1 MSYLQCA
8 ALLALAAAFASVA
21 DAQYTRADST
31 AAYSERTGS
40 GNSIIDQES
49 VESVDDS
56 TFLVKLPFV
65 FPFFDREYG
74 TCYVGTNG
82 RIGFNNS
89 RVDSFGVGDLTAPVA
104 DTSRHNMIFPIGG
117 DLYARPLA
125 ARDTVRV
132 FFESGR
138 VVFQWSDAS
147 FFNGTRLIFINF
159 QCHLHSNGNIVF
171 HYGPELNPL
180 SLTQNEN
187 FASAIVSP
195 DGSVSVA
202 GFGNVTTVQT
212 TRPADGSLV
221 TYTYTA
227 PTMADSAVLE
237 HGVYYSAPQVYIGA
251 ATDARVMSF
260 RLRGTG
266 MGTTVDDITIAHGNF
281 SGSGISLSLVEDTG
295 TLGSFNG
302 ETAIQT
308 QVGGNGST
316 VFTALGLTL
325 TAGQVRNFLV
335 LATFASLPAS
345 FNSGILNTFGALVTM
360 PATVQGQIAQR
371 DITIAPQPVVYERRS
386 GITTGPGAFGS
397 GATNAVVANYEWH
410 TAQGQPNR
418 TFTEVVVNYSVFA
431 GTAVD
436 ADFASVRLYRDRGVM
451 GSLDGNDILL
461 GTVATPTFPVTF
473 TGLNEVIDAKGRCY
487 LIVVDFAT
495 TTNVATLGVSP
506 VADQRISNGSVAVEL
521 VGGTSVVIIENSAL
535 PISVRGHTNAG
546 VTDLIGNRFRLRS
559 LAGVGTV
566 SQLLFEESLA
576 ADTSSI
582 SAARVFLDG
591 GSIVGQLDAGDTQ
604 VPGVITINAA
614 DIQFVPTT
622 ALSVTAAGT
631 NYLLVVDPTASPT
644 QPFRLDLFGISLTT
658 TFTDVIGQSDG
669 YNWSING
676 TATDGIDV
684 TLNWNSAD
692 FTLTKTQRRVLGRV
706 TMVARGAGGTAP
718 DMNWSLIADACGAG
732 VSNETFLFVYLEGA
746 GPLGE
751 VDSTDVLSYRAGG
764 IPPFYS
770 FNVLSPLT
778 TGQTRNYLC
787 VAVGSPDVERVAAE
801 GRFTVGYQGLS
812 GGTSVAVVSSNLV
825 PGLTSFDLTR
835 ITVSAKKGGGGGGDD
850 GCSTG
855 DGAQRGWL
863 LLFAALG
870 GLVVASRL
878 RRSRA

>member
-1 MSYLQCA
+1 MKYLQCA
-8 ALLALAAAFASVA
+8 ALLALATTFASVA
-21 DAQYTRADST
+21 EAQYTRADST
-31 AAYSERTGS
+31 ATYSERTGS

-49 VESVDDS
+49 VESFDDT

-74 TCYVGTNG
+74 ACYVGSNG
-82 RIGFNNS
+82 RVGFNNS
-89 RVDSFGVGDLTAPVA
+89 RVDTFGVGDLTAPVA
-104 DTSRHNMIFPIGG
+104 DTGRHNMIFPIGG
-117 DLYARPLA
+117 DLFARPLA
-125 ARDTVRV
+125 ARETVRV

-138 VVFQWSDAS
+138 VVLQWSDVS
-147 FFNGTRLIFINF
+147 FFNGTRVIFINF

-212 TRPADGSLV
+212 TRPADGSVV
-221 TYTYTA
+221 TFTYTA

-237 HGVYYSAPQVYIGA
+237 HGVYYSTPQTYIGS

-266 MGTTVDDITIAHGNF
+266 TGTTVDDITISHGNF
-281 SGSGISLSLVEDTG
+281 TGAGISLSLVEDTG

-302 ETAIQT
+302 ETVIQT
-308 QVGGNGST
+308 QASTGVAT
-316 VFTALGLTL
+316 VFSALGLTL
-325 TAGQVRNFLV
+325 TGGQVRNFLV
-335 LATFASLPAS
+335 LATFASLPVDFDAATLS
-345 FNSGILNTFGALVTM
+345 TFLATVTM
-360 PATVQGQIAQR
+360 PATAQGQIVQR
-371 DITIAPQPVVYERRS
+371 NITMAPQPLVHEARS
-386 GITTGPGAFGS
+386 SLVPGPAIFGS
-397 GATNAVVANYEWH
+397 GATNAVVASYSWH

-418 TFTEVVVNYSVFA
+418 TFTEVPVDYSAFI
-431 GTAVD
+431 GTVVD
-436 ADFASVRLYRDRGVM
+436 ADFASIRLYRDRGVM
-451 GSLDGNDILL
+451 GSLDGDDTLL
-461 GTVATPTFPVTF
+461 GTVASPTFPVTF

-495 TTNVATLGVSP
+495 TTNSGTLEVAP
-506 VADQRISNGSVAVEL
+506 AIDQVFPTVGALFEL
-521 VGGTSVVIIENSAL
+521 VGGASVAVVEDSAL
-535 PISVRGHTNAG
+535 PVSVLEHTNPG
-546 VTDLIGNRFRLRS
+546 VADLVANRFRLRS
-559 LAGVGTV
+559 LSGAGTV
-566 SQLLFEESLA
+566 SQLVFPETVA
-576 ADTSSI
+576 GNTSSI
-582 SAARVFLDG
+582 AAARVLLDG
-591 GSIVGQLDAGDTQ
+591 GSTVGQLDGGDMQIAG
-604 VPGVITINAA
+604 VATINAG
-614 DIQFVPTT
+614 DITFVPTT

-631 NYLLVVDPTASPT
+631 NYLLVVDPVVSPT
-644 QPFRLDLFGISLTT
+644 QGFQMDLPNTGVTS
-658 TFTDVIGQSDG
+658 TFTTVVGGVSG

-676 TATDGIDV
+676 TAADGIDV
-684 TLNWNSAD
+684 TINWNSSD

-706 TMVARGAGGTAP
+706 TMVARGAGGNAP
-718 DMNWSLIADACGAG
+718 VMLWSLIADACGAG
-732 VSNETFLFVYLEGA
+732 ASAETLLFVYLEGA

-751 VDSTDVLSYRAGG
+751 VDSTDVLSYRTGG
-764 IPPFYS
+764 IVPSYD
-770 FNVLSPLT
+770 FNSISPLT

-787 VAVGSPDVERVAAE
+787 VVVGTPDVLRSAAE
-801 GRFTVGYQGLS
+801 GRFTLGYRGLS
-812 GGTSVAVVSSNLV
+812 GGTSVAIVSSNLV
-825 PGLTSFDLTR
+825 PGVSSFDLTR